1 MTKSIGI
8 MLTGGAGILSVA
20 WLEYMGESV
29 GIMFPWLI
37 TMTVVVFA
45 DLFSG
50 LRKSW
55 KLGVKLRWSAAGRE
69 TFGKLVQY
77 WSFVLCATAI
87 DVSIDGH
94 AGVAKWLCIAVVA
107 LELGSIFS
115 NLLRPYG
122 IILTPLSF
130 IRFILRC
137 SPLALSEEDAEKL
150 VHEAQKNET
159 DKWARPFEKVP
170 TSNVSPNTTEHD
182 KQEEDD
188 NIEPID
194 NEAL

>member
-8 MLTGGAGILSVA
+8 MLSSGAGVLSVA

-29 GIMFPWLI
+29 MIMFPWLI

-45 DLFSG
+45 DLFTG

-94 AGVAKWLCIAVVA
+94 AGVAKWLCIAAVA
-107 LELGSIFS
+107 LEVGSIFS

-130 IRFILRC
+130 IHFILRR

-150 VHEAQKNET
+150 VHEARENEK
-159 DKWARPFEKVP
+159 DKWTRPFEKAP
-170 TSNVSPNTTEHD
+170 TSNVPPDD
-182 KQEEDD
+182 KED
-188 NIEPID
+188 IEPI
-194 NEAL
+194 ES